1 MSKFYLLMVILL
13 VIAII
18 NILRALKAKSSKGKV
33 LGITINAIAIV
44 LIVTAL
50 IISLT

>member
-18 NILRALKAKSSKGKV
+18 NLLRALKEKSSKGKV
-33 LGITINAIAIV
+33 PGITINAIAIV